1 MESNNHSQE
10 QLPQPN
16 KEELASKILLNKEL
30 YKYSMIQIDLASLP
44 TNMTVEEAIQSIK
57 NKEGLITFKIIELNT
72 NKYNDI
78 PVHYCTECLSL
89 KVRVYNK
96 NMDYCEECGS
106 TAIEETHISEWEK
119 KYEEKYKQNY
129 LKATKKF
136 KK

>member
-1 MESNNHSQE
+1 MELNNHSQE

-16 KEELASKILLNKEL
+16 KEELASKILLDREL
-30 YKYSMIQIDLASLP
+30 YKDSMVQIDLASLP
-44 TNMTVEEAIQSIK
+44 SNMTVEDAIQSIK
-57 NKEGLITFKIIELNT
+57 NKEGIVPFKIIELNT

-89 KVRVYNK
+89 KVRVYNED
-96 NMDYCEECGS
+96 MDYCEECGS
-106 TAIEETHISEWEK
+106 TAIEKTHISEWEK

>member
-16 KEELASKILLNKEL
+16 KEELASKILLDREL
-30 YKYSMIQIDLASLP
+30 YKDSMIQIDLASLP
-44 TNMTVEEAIQSIK
+44 SNMTVEDAIQSIK
-57 NKEGLITFKIIELNT
+57 NKEGLIAFKIIELNT
-72 NKYNDI
+72 TKYNDI

-89 KVRVYNK
+89 KVRVYNED
-96 NMDYCEECGS
+96 MDYCEECGS

>member
-1 MESNNHSQE
+1 MESNKHSQE

-16 KEELASKILLNKEL
+16 KEELASKILLDKEL
-30 YKYSMIQIDLASLP
+30 YKDSMVQIDLASLP
-44 TNMTVEEAIQSIK
+44 VNMTVEESIQSIK
-57 NKEGLITFKIIELNT
+57 NKEGIVPFKIIELNT

-89 KVRVYNK
+89 KVRVYNED
-96 NMDYCEECGS
+96 MDYCEECGS

-129 LKATKKF
+129 LKSTKKS